1 MNKNMQST
9 LYRVIRV
16 LLIVAVLAA
25 AAGTA
30 TWFWKQNRD
39 KPIAERFTTESL
51 TTGPITQT
59 VTANGKLNPV
69 SLVNVGTQVSGT
81 VRKLYADFND
91 RVKAGQILLELDPT
105 TFRAQVEQSSGQ
117 VMGAAATLKLAQA
130 NERRLRGLF
139 EKEYVSREELDQAIQ
154 QREAAEAQLRTAHGQ
169 LARDKANLAYSVIRS
184 PVSGVVVS
192 REVDLGQ
199 TVAASFQTP
208 TLFQIARDLRRMQ
221 IDSNVAEADIGRIK
235 VGQKVKFTVD
245 AYIDRDFEGEV
256 RQIRLNPIVEQNV
269 VTYNVVVAVDN
280 PELILLPGMTAYISV
295 EVDHRSNALLLP
307 SAALRFRPRDTEL
320 LRSRPAGAV
329 VWTLAQNRLQ
339 PVSVQIGINN
349 GRMTEITGGAL
360 KDGDRVVVEE
370 TGGGQAARTQR
381 MRLF

>member
-1 MNKNMQST
+1 MTSK
-9 LYRVIRV
+9 LFRIFRIIAVI
-16 LLIVAVLAA
+16 AVLAA
-25 AAGTA
+25 ALAGGA
-30 TWFWKQNRD
+30 RYWQQSRD
-39 KPIAERFTTESL
+39 IPIEGRFETEALS
-51 TTGPITQT
+51 TGPITQV

-81 VRKLYADFND
+81 VRKLFADFND
-91 RVKAGQILLELDPT
+91 RVKAGQVLLELDPT

-117 VMGAAATLKLAQA
+117 VMSAEATLKLARA
-130 NERRLRGLF
+130 NEQRLRGLF
-139 EKEYVSREELDQAIQ
+139 DKEYVSREELDQTVQ
-154 QREAAEAQLRTAHGQ
+154 QREAAEAQLRTARGQ

-208 TLFQIARDLRRMQ
+208 TLFQIARDLRQMQ
-221 IDSNVAEADIGRIK
+221 IDSNVAEADIGRVK

-245 AYIDRDFEGEV
+245 AYPDRDFGGLV

-269 VTYNVVVAVDN
+269 VTYNVVVGVDN

-295 EVDHRSNALLLP
+295 EVDHRDSALLLP
-307 SAALRFRPRDTEL
+307 SAALRFRPRDPEI
-320 LRSRPAGAV
+320 LRSRPAGPV

-339 PVSVQIGINN
+339 PVSVQLGISN
-349 GRMTEITGGAL
+349 GRLTELTGGAL
-360 KDGDRVVVEE
+360 KEGDRVVVEE
-370 TGGGQAARTQR
+370 TGGGQPARSPR